1 MENMLSEPDNETVIM
16 KITTGIIISLFLLGA
31 CGQLTHNSPKQ
42 LNSIKDD
49 RLDISIVQS
58 IKDYYQDIYGEATRL
73 EEAADNTTVALSYFI
88 TTENEEEN
96 DGRLIVITIPLI
108 RDQDLWGAKPILEG
122 DLNNDLKND
131 LVITVHTEFG
141 NSAAQEIFVFINEQ
155 ENFRLATVTGHQDL
169 SGCNG
174 YFWARRIENNLIIGN
189 SSCFAA
195 EDAMCCPSL
204 HYQTKVAFDSNELK
218 FVSKRSIP

>member
-1 MENMLSEPDNETVIM
+1 MEDLLSEPDNETVIM
-16 KITTGIIISLFLLGA
+16 KTTTGIIISLFLLGA
-31 CGQLTHNSPKQ
+31 CGQLTHKSPKQ
-42 LNSIKDD
+42 LNAIKDD
-49 RLDISIVQS
+49 GIDISMVQS
-58 IKDYYQDIYGEATRL
+58 IKDYYHGTYGEGTRL
-73 EEAADNTTVALSYFI
+73 EEAADTSAVALSYFI

-155 ENFRLATVTGHQDL
+155 ENYRLAIVTGYQDL

-189 SSCFAA
+189 SSCFAP